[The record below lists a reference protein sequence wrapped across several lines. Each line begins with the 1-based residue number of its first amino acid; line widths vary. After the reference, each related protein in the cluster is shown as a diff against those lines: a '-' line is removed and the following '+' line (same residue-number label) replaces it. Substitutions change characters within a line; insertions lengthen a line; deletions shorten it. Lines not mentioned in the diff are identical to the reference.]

1 MVVGVDDGGGGGYHG
16 GGEGVGSGCFM
27 MVELGI
33 AVIVVC

>member
-1 MVVGVDDGGGGGYHG
+1 MIVEVGVAM
-16 GGEGVGSGCFM
+16 GGEGVGNGGFM